1 VAAPAAGQRAR
12 LHGGEPDRDGS
23 FTDYHEYHK
32 GAYTLVSDARV
43 PQVFTVPDEEKKRY
57 GNTPLGN
64 SLILPRNLVRS
75 DAGTRFVRVGL
86 GDWDFHTEIY
96 TG

>member
-1 VAAPAAGQRAR
+1 
-12 LHGGEPDRDGS
+12 
-23 FTDYHEYHK
+23 
-32 GAYTLVSDARV
+32 
-43 PQVFTVPDEEKKRY
+43 VFTVPDEEKKRY